1 MKQAASNSGG
11 KYVFG
16 PVPSRRLGRSL
27 GVDIVP
33 RKVCTL
39 DCVYCQVGRTTEL
52 TVERGDFVPV
62 EAVLA
67 DLQAALVR
75 GPRPDYV
82 TISGSG
88 EPTLNVRLGEII
100 AGVRKIT
107 DVPVAIITNGT
118 LLGEADVRRD
128 CAGADLVAPSLDAGD
143 EATYQRINRPTRGL
157 TLAGLVDGLAA
168 FRREFAGKY
177 WLEVFVVAGV
187 NDSPEQVAKMRGL
200 IERINPDRVQVN
212 TATRPTAEA
221 EVGAVPA
228 ARLAEIARELGLKA
242 EVIAEFKAKAA
253 PSPYPLP
260 SRERGEEAAAE
271 ISPEAVLA
279 LILRRPVTAEDIAAG
294 LGAAS
299 GEVARVVAALGAAG
313 RITVNHRGG
322 KIYYEAA
329 AKK

>member
-1 MKQAASNSGG
+1 MKDSSTKPGG

-27 GVDIVP
+27 GLDIVP

-39 DCVYCQVGRTTEL
+39 DCVYCQVGRTTDL
-52 TVERGDFVPV
+52 TVRRGDFVPV

-67 DLQAALVR
+67 EVKAAIAR

-128 CAGADLVAPSLDAGD
+128 CNEADLVVPSLDAGD
-143 EATYQRINRPTRGL
+143 EATYQKINRPTRGL
-157 TLAGLVDGLAA
+157 TLAALVDGLAA
-168 FRREFAGKY
+168 FRKEFAGQY
-177 WLEVFVVAGV
+177 WLEVFIVAGV

-200 IERINPDRVQVN
+200 IDRINPDRVQVN
-212 TATRPTAEA
+212 TATRPTADSDVVA
-221 EVGAVPA
+221 IAA
-228 ARLAEIARELGLKA
+228 ARLAEIARELGPKA
-242 EVIAEFKAKAA
+242 EVIADFKSAA
-253 PSPYPLP
+253 P
-260 SRERGEEAAAE
+260 A
-271 ISPEAVLA
+271 
-279 LILRRPVTAEDIAAG
+279 T
-294 LGAAS
+294 
-299 GEVARVVAALGAAG
+299 VAALGDEQVLALLARHPATSEEMAGALGATLEQVARVLAVLEAAE
-313 RITVNHRGG
+313 RITSSRRGG

-329 AKK
+329 ENKV

>member
-1 MKQAASNSGG
+1 MKADQKSGG
-11 KYVFG
+11 QYVFG

-52 TVERGDFVPV
+52 TVRRGEFVPV

-67 DLQAALVR
+67 EVGAAIAR

-100 AGVRKIT
+100 AGVRKLT

-118 LLGEADVRRD
+118 LLGEAEVRRD

-143 EATYQRINRPTRGL
+143 EETYQRINRPTRGL
-157 TLAGLVDGLAA
+157 TLAALVEGLAA

-177 WLEVFVVAGV
+177 WLETFFVAGV
-187 NDSPEQVAKMRGL
+187 NDSPEQVAKMRAL
-200 IERINPDRVQVN
+200 VERIGPDRVQVN

-221 EVGAVPA
+221 EVGAVGA
-228 ARLAEIARELGLKA
+228 ARLAEIAQALGPKA
-242 EVIAEFKAKAA
+242 EVIADFKAQASGGAA
-253 PSPYPLP
+253 K
-260 SRERGEEAAAE
+260 
-271 ISPEAVLA
+271 ISEEAVLA
-279 LILRRPVTAEDIAAG
+279 MILRRPVTAEDIAAG
-294 LGAAS
+294 LGATM
-299 GEVARVVAALGAAG
+299 GEVERVVAGLGTAG
-313 RITVNHRGG
+313 RITSNQRGG
-322 KIYYEAA
+322 KVYYEAGE
-329 AKK
+329 KT